1 MKKIVCLLLAVMLC
15 FGVTGCTKDDGLEEI
30 TLVLDWTPNT
40 NHAGLFV
47 AQEEGFF
54 EDAGLKVN
62 IIQPPEGGAEALVA
76 SGKAQFGIS
85 FQDSMAPA
93 LSAEEP
99 LDIVAVAAVCQHNLS
114 GIISRADKNIYTF
127 SDLEGKSYA
136 TWGSPIE
143 QSIIKHCMEE
153 EGADFNKLNMI
164 DSTVTDVLAALGT
177 DMVDTVWVYEYWDVI
192 KAEIEGFDFSYIDFI
207 SADDMLDYY
216 TPVII
221 TSGKYAES
229 NGDVVK
235 RFLTAVKRGYE
246 LTAADTAVAAEA
258 LLKADETLDG
268 ELVARSLNLLQN
280 YFLDDNGDWGNI
292 DKDRWNGFYSWLYEN
307 KLISKSLEDTGFNT
321 EFLR

>member
-1 MKKIVCLLLAVMLC
+1 MLVCCIA
-15 FGVTGCTKDDGLEEI
+15 GCIKDDGLDEI

-47 AQEEGFF
+47 AQNEGYYF
-54 EDAGLKVN
+54 DAGLKVN

-93 LSAEEP
+93 LSADEP

-127 SDLEGKSYA
+127 ADLEGKSYA

-143 QSIIKHCMEE
+143 QSIIKHCMEQD
-153 EGADFNKLNMI
+153 GADFQKLNMI
-164 DSTVTDVLAALGT
+164 DSTVTDVLAALET

-192 KAEIEGFDFSYIDFI
+192 KAETEGFDFSYMDFI

-221 TSGKYAES
+221 TSGKYASE
-229 NGDVVK
+229 NADVVK

-246 LTAADTAVAAEA
+246 KSAADIDAATEA
-258 LLKADETLDG
+258 LLGADETLDK
-268 ELVARSLNLLQN
+268 ELVTRSLSLLQN
-280 YFLDDNGDWGNI
+280 YFLDDNGNWGYI
-292 DKDRWNGFYSWLYEN
+292 DSKRWNGFYNWLYEN
-307 KLISKSLEDTGFNT
+307 KLIAKSLENVGFNT
-321 EFLR
+321 EYLR